1 MEGILLHVL
10 YRGEKAND
18 FASEMERSGLRA
30 AVLAEEGCMQY
41 DYYRPLAEENCV
53 LLVEH
58 WRDRAAL
65 DKHSAGEPMAKL
77 KALKASYD
85 LATTVSALNEEGRIR
100 GKKIGNLLRSFDSY
114 KKDCS

>member
-10 YRGEKAND
+10 YRGEKAAD
-18 FASEMERSGLRA
+18 FAAEMEQSGLRA

-41 DYYRPLAEENCV
+41 DHYLSLAEENCV

-65 DKHSAGEPMAKL
+65 DKHAAGEPMAAL
-77 KALKASYD
+77 KALKANYD
-85 LATTVSALNEEGRIR
+85 LATTLERFE
-100 GKKIGNLLRSFDSY
+100 
-114 KKDCS
+114 

>member
-10 YRGEKAND
+10 YRGKKAND

-58 WRDRAAL
+58 WR
-65 DKHSAGEPMAKL
+65 SAGEPMAKL

-85 LATTVSALNEEGRIR
+85 LATTVERFE
-100 GKKIGNLLRSFDSY
+100 
-114 KKDCS
+114 

>member
-58 WRDRAAL
+58 WRTAPR
-65 DKHSAGEPMAKL
+65 STSTPRV
-77 KALKASYD
+77 SRWQSSRRSRQ
-85 LATTVSALNEEGRIR
+85 ATTSQRPLSALNEEERIR
-100 GKKIGNLLRSFDSY
+100 GKKSGIY
-114 KKDCS
+114 

>member
-30 AVLAEEGCMQY
+30 AVLTEEGCMQY

-53 LLVEH
+53 LLVEQ
-58 WRDRAAL
+58 
-65 DKHSAGEPMAKL
+65 MAKL

-85 LATTVSALNEEGRIR
+85 LATTVERFE
-100 GKKIGNLLRSFDSY
+100 
-114 KKDCS
+114 

>member
-41 DYYRPLAEENCV
+41 DYYRRRARQAL
-53 LLVEH
+53 
-58 WRDRAAL
+58 RGRAAG
-65 DKHSAGEPMAKL
+65 KAQGAQGKL
-77 KALKASYD
+77 RPRND
-85 LATTVSALNEEGRIR
+85 R
-100 GKKIGNLLRSFDSY
+100 
-114 KKDCS
+114 

>member
-65 DKHSAGEPMAKL
+65 DKHSAGRWQ
-77 KALKASYD
+77 SSRRSRQ
-85 LATTVSALNEEGRIR
+85 ATTSQRPLSALNEEKRIR
-100 GKKIGNLLRSFDSY
+100 GKKSGIY
-114 KKDCS
+114 

>member
-53 LLVEH
+53 LLVE
-58 WRDRAAL
+58 L

-85 LATTVSALNEEGRIR
+85 LATTVERFE
-100 GKKIGNLLRSFDSY
+100 
-114 KKDCS
+114 

>member
-41 DYYRPLAEENCV
+41 DYYRPLAEEN
-53 LLVEH
+53 
-58 WRDRAAL
+58 
-65 DKHSAGEPMAKL
+65 
-77 KALKASYD
+77 
-85 LATTVSALNEEGRIR
+85 LATTVERFE
-100 GKKIGNLLRSFDSY
+100 
-114 KKDCS
+114 

>member
-30 AVLAEEGCMQY
+30 AVLAEEGCIQY
-41 DYYRPLAEENCV
+41 DYYQPLAEEKCV

-65 DKHSAGEPMAKL
+65 DKHSAGEPLAKR
-77 KALKASYD
+77 S
-85 LATTVSALNEEGRIR
+85 EERR
-100 GKKIGNLLRSFDSY
+100 VGKECRSRWSPY
-114 KKDCS
+114 H

>member
-41 DYYRPLAEENCV
+41 DYYQPLAEENCV

-77 KALKASYD
+77 KALIKD
-85 LATTVSALNEEGRIR
+85 FPELIGV
-100 GKKIGNLLRSFDSY
+100 GKFTSDENRNITFVLDYSESTL
-114 KKDCS
+114 

>member
-65 DKHSAGEPMAKL
+65 DKHSAGEPMAK
-77 KALKASYD
+77 SRRSRQ
-85 LATTVSALNEEGRIR
+85 ATTSQRPLSALNEEERIPSGRRLEHRNAQIKQK
-100 GKKIGNLLRSFDSY
+100 GES
-114 KKDCS
+114 C

>member
-58 WRDRAAL
+58 WRDCAAL

-77 KALKASYD
+77 KALKARHD
-85 LATTVSALNEEGRIR
+85 LSTDVTR
-100 GKKIGNLLRSFDSY
+100 FD
-114 KKDCS
+114 

>member
-30 AVLAEEGCMQY
+30 AVLAEEGCIQY
-41 DYYRPLAEENCV
+41 DYYQPLAEEKCV

-58 WRDRAAL
+58 WRDRAAG
-65 DKHSAGEPMAKL
+65 KAQGAQGKL
-77 KALKASYD
+77 RPRND
-85 LATTVSALNEEGRIR
+85 R
-100 GKKIGNLLRSFDSY
+100 
-114 KKDCS
+114 

>member
-41 DYYRPLAEENCV
+41 DTTGLLPRKTACCSWSTGATAPRSTSTPRASRWQSSRRSRQATTSQRPL
-53 LLVEH
+53 
-58 WRDRAAL
+58 
-65 DKHSAGEPMAKL
+65 
-77 KALKASYD
+77 
-85 LATTVSALNEEGRIR
+85 SALNEEERIR
-100 GKKIGNLLRSFDSY
+100 GKKSGIY
-114 KKDCS
+114 

>member
-41 DYYRPLAEENCV
+41 DYYRPLAEAIDEAV
-53 LLVEH
+53 AWFRLHGMLP
-58 WRDRAAL
+58 
-65 DKHSAGEPMAKL
+65 K
-77 KALKASYD
+77 
-85 LATTVSALNEEGRIR
+85 
-100 GKKIGNLLRSFDSY
+100 
-114 KKDCS
+114 

>member
-65 DKHSAGEPMAKL
+65 DKHSAGADGKAQGAQGKL
-77 KALKASYD
+77 RPRND
-85 LATTVSALNEEGRIR
+85 R
-100 GKKIGNLLRSFDSY
+100 
-114 KKDCS
+114 

>member
-77 KALKASYD
+77 RRSRQ
-85 LATTVSALNEEGRIR
+85 ATTSQRPLSALNEEKRIR
-100 GKKIGNLLRSFDSY
+100 GKKSGIY
-114 KKDCS
+114 

>member
-1 MEGILLHVL
+1 MEGILLHVS
-10 YRGEKAND
+10 YHGEKAKA
-18 FASEMERSGLRA
+18 FAAEMQQSGLRA

-41 DYYRPLAEENCV
+41 DYYLPLAEENCV

-65 DKHSAGEPMAKL
+65 DKHAAGEPMAKL

-85 LATTVSALNEEGRIR
+85 LATTVERFE
-100 GKKIGNLLRSFDSY
+100 
-114 KKDCS
+114 

>member
-41 DYYRPLAEENCV
+41 DYYRPLA
-53 LLVEH
+53 
-58 WRDRAAL
+58 
-65 DKHSAGEPMAKL
+65 
-77 KALKASYD
+77 
-85 LATTVSALNEEGRIR
+85 
-100 GKKIGNLLRSFDSY
+100 
-114 KKDCS
+114 

>member
-65 DKHSAGEPMAKL
+65 DKHSRQ
-77 KALKASYD
+77 
-85 LATTVSALNEEGRIR
+85 ATTSQRPLSALNEEGRIR
-100 GKKIGNLLRSFDSY
+100 GKKSGI
-114 KKDCS
+114 C

>member
-58 WRDRAAL
+58 WRGRAAL
-65 DKHSAGEPMAKL
+65 DRS
-77 KALKASYD
+77 
-85 LATTVSALNEEGRIR
+85 EERR
-100 GKKIGNLLRSFDSY
+100 VGKECRSRWSPY
-114 KKDCS
+114 H

>member
-1 MEGILLHVL
+1 MEGILLHVS
-10 YRGEKAND
+10 YHGEKTKA
-18 FASEMERSGLRA
+18 FAAEMQQSGLRA

-41 DYYRPLAEENCV
+41 DYYLPLAEENCV

-65 DKHSAGEPMAKL
+65 DKHAAGEPMAKL

-85 LATTVSALNEEGRIR
+85 LATTVERFE
-100 GKKIGNLLRSFDSY
+100 
-114 KKDCS
+114 

>member
-10 YRGEKAND
+10 YRGERLMTLHRRWSEAACAPRPRGRGLHAVRLLP
-18 FASEMERSGLRA
+18 AS
-30 AVLAEEGCMQY
+30 C
-41 DYYRPLAEENCV
+41 EENCV

-85 LATTVSALNEEGRIR
+85 LATTVERFE
-100 GKKIGNLLRSFDSY
+100 
-114 KKDCS
+114 